1 VIAPFLTNARFA
13 ETGDVA
19 GPEAGELA
27 AAGEGDG
34 DGAAHKKPLGAS
46 TAVDIARAMVNTAPR
61 RNHRHRVLRKDAADI
76 KG

>member
-1 VIAPFLTNARFA
+1 MAPFLTNARFA
-13 ETGDVA
+13 ETGDVV
-19 GPEAGELA
+19 GLEAEELA

-34 DGAAHKKPLGAS
+34 DGAAHKKPLDAR
-46 TAVDIARAMVNTAPR
+46 TAVNIARATVNTAPR